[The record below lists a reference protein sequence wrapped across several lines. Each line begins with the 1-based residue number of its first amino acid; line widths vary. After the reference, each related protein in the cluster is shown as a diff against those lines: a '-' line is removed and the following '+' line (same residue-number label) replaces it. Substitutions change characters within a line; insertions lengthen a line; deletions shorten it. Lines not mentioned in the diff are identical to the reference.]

1 MSSRKS
7 GGHGRSATGATAT
20 RVRWAWA
27 ALRPCPLADA
37 RDKAQ
42 AARQQVAN
50 DIDPIDQRAAERQ
63 AQAVQQAHATTFSEA
78 AKAYI
83 EANESGWRSDKRATQ
98 WRNSLGQRKGTP
110 MSDMT

>member
-1 MSSRKS
+1 MDVPLPAPRQRASDAL
-7 GGHGRSATGATAT
+7 GRLRG
-20 RVRWAWA
+20 RVRS
-27 ALRPCPLADA
+27 PTHDA

-42 AARQQVAN
+42 AARQQLAN